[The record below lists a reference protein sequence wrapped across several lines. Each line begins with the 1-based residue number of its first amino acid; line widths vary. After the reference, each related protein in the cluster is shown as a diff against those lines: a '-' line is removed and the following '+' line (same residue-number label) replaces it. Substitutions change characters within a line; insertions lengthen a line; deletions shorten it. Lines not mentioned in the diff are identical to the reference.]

1 MAEIVS
7 HYFPK
12 LVELHNYTP
21 STSAN
26 TKLGNWT
33 TLNSTPPFHSEKVLK
48 KLNYQVSKNDM
59 EHIITNTPDIIE
71 RVLKMTHSKIKTFMD
86 KGKHEVKEVPKE
98 VEFHKISK
106 NQELKD
112 ILGDKD
118 SAIKELKGTV

>member
-1 MAEIVS
+1 M
-7 HYFPK
+7 
-12 LVELHNYTP
+12 
-21 STSAN
+21 
-26 TKLGNWT
+26 
-33 TLNSTPPFHSEKVLK
+33 K

-59 EHIITNTPDIIE
+59 EHIITNAPDIIE
-71 RVLKMTHSKIKTFMD
+71 RVLKMTHNKIKIFMD